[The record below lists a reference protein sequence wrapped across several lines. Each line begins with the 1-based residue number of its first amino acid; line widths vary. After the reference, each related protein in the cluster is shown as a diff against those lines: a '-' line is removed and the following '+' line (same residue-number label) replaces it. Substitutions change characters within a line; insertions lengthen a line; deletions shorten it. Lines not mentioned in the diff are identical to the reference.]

1 MISLSVIIPIAR
13 PCAPF
18 VPVTGT
24 APQSHSTIICATSRR
39 LVSGVHM
46 AGLSV
51 MMSRIV
57 ISYPPLIFT
66 TTKSGA
72 ALFCDRSDY
81 RRGHRRGFDE
91 PAFPNPNV
99 TAGWFLVFGFWYLVI
114 RLAAQRVWACR
125 SVLPLM
131 HCSTLPPTV
140 QRSMLIARGP
150 TLNAGGPMLNAHR
163 PRPNAQ
169 CSSPTAQCSTLI
181 AHGLLHAH
189 RPRLNAQRS
198 SLTAHC
204 SWPIVSCPMPLPLI
218 ASPSREGTGA
228 GSGVSRQFSAVSFW
242 FEDDL
247 FCHCEERMRRRN
259 PCGRHQT

>member
-1 MISLSVIIPIAR
+1 MIPMAR

-39 LVSGVHM
+39 LVSGVHV

-81 RRGHRRGFDE
+81 RHGHRRGFDE

-99 TAGWFLVFGFWYLVI
+99 TAVWFLVLGFSGTGFSDSLHKGFG
-114 RLAAQRVWACR
+114 LAAQFYR
-125 SVLPLM
+125 S
-131 HCSTLPPTV
+131 CIA
-140 QRSMLIARGP
+140 QRS
-150 TLNAGGPMLNAHR
+150 R
-163 PRPNAQ
+163 PRSNAR
-169 CSSPTAQCSTLI
+169 CPSPTAPTLI
-181 AHGLLHAH
+181 AHGPAPIAH
-189 RPRLNAQRS
+189 P
-198 SLTAHC
+198 
-204 SWPIVSCPMPLPLI
+204 P
-218 ASPSREGTGA
+218 
-228 GSGVSRQFSAVSFW
+228 
-242 FEDDL
+242 
-247 FCHCEERMRRRN
+247 
-259 PCGRHQT
+259 

>member
-1 MISLSVIIPIAR
+1 
-13 PCAPF
+13 
-18 VPVTGT
+18 
-24 APQSHSTIICATSRR
+24 
-39 LVSGVHM
+39 M

-114 RLAAQRVWACR
+114 RLAAQKVWACR

-150 TLNAGGPMLNAHR
+150 LLNVHRPRPIAPGPTLIAHR
-163 PRPNAQ
+163 PRPKAR
-169 CSSPTAQCSTLI
+169 C
-181 AHGLLHAH
+181 
-189 RPRLNAQRS
+189 S
-198 SLTAHC
+198 SLTAQRP
-204 SWPIVSCPMPLPLI
+204 SLTPLKAPV
-218 ASPSREGTGA
+218 SPSARTRNIRAAPRKARDA
-228 GSGVSRQFSAVSFW
+228 GS
-242 FEDDL
+242 
-247 FCHCEERMRRRN
+247 
-259 PCGRHQT
+259 P

>member
-140 QRSMLIARGP
+140 QRSMPIAHGP
-150 TLNAGGPMLNAHR
+150 NAHR
-163 PRPNAQ
+163 SRP
-169 CSSPTAQCSTLI
+169 S
-181 AHGLLHAH
+181 AH
-189 RPRLNAQRS
+189 RSPPLRLLCHLRHEPEISVQPLENLGMPARHDVRPSAAIFDRHRKQLGAVCGAVTPEHRLPRADPPHLSANEIVA
-198 SLTAHC
+198 TA
-204 SWPIVSCPMPLPLI
+204 WLFRL
-218 ASPSREGTGA
+218 ADLGLFERE
-228 GSGVSRQFSAVSFW
+228 
-242 FEDDL
+242 
-247 FCHCEERMRRRN
+247 
-259 PCGRHQT
+259 